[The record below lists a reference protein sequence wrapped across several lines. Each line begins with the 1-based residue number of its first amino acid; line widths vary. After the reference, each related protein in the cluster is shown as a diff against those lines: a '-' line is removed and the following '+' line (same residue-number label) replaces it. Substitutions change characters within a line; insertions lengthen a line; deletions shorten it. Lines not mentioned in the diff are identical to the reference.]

1 MIKRYF
7 YLFLCYN
14 EIGGIMDYNYEENM
28 HKVRKN
34 GLLLTDKQV
43 NVLEKYNINYNM
55 FKSMNDLICEIED
68 ILNNDYYEDLDNV
81 SQELAEYNYY
91 NNTNK

>member
-1 MIKRYF
+1 
-7 YLFLCYN
+7 
-14 EIGGIMDYNYEENM
+14 
-28 HKVRKN
+28 
-34 GLLLTDKQV
+34 
-43 NVLEKYNINYNM
+43 
-55 FKSMNDLICEIED
+55 MNDLICEIED

>member
-1 MIKRYF
+1 
-7 YLFLCYN
+7 
-14 EIGGIMDYNYEENM
+14 MDYNYEENM

>member
-1 MIKRYF
+1 MIKRYL

-14 EIGGIMDYNYEENM
+14 WCGDIMDFNYEENM
-28 HKVRKN
+28 HKVREN

-43 NVLEKYNINYNM
+43 NVLEKYEINYKNIRNM
-55 FKSMNDLICEIED
+55 NELIYEIED
-68 ILNNDYYEDLDNV
+68 ILNQDYYEDLDLV
-81 SQELAEYNYY
+81 SKELAEYNYY